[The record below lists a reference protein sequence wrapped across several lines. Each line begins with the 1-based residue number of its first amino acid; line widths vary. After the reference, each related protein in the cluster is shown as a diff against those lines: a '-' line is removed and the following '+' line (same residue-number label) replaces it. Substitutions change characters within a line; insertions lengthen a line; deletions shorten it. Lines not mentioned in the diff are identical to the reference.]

1 MQCEQMQIQHN
12 AMYMYIN
19 IYATYHGI
27 NKKYKNKKT
36 QNDTNMYN
44 VNKRSNMNIY
54 MY

>member
-1 MQCEQMQIQHN
+1 MQIQHN

-19 IYATYHGI
+19 VYATYHGT
-27 NKKYKNKKT
+27 NKKYKKQKNT

-44 VNKRSNMNIY
+44 VNKRCNMIIY